1 MDGTIFWRRVI
12 FILITSLSTVIAAI
26 VANFAPFPPFASG
39 NKDAAPTTGTPSLV
53 INQEVTVNV
62 VVQQQT
68 SGPQGRALSTSS
80 SAMAAPSVTP
90 TSSLGLGSAVTAP
103 YQATQIPRAP
113 VEASADISDRE
124 PPVLGDIIIYG
135 TLREGDRGVPGIL
148 MDATLSFQS
157 GPYTCSQR
165 WTDHRGQASC
175 LFTITSPA
183 VANRPVPV
191 RVRFFYKGKIY
202 EATTIFTPR

>member
-12 FILITSLSTVIAAI
+12 RILATSLSTVIITIA
-26 VANFAPFPPFASG
+26 ANFAPFPLIVPGS
-39 NKDAAPTTGTPSLV
+39 KDTTSTAGTPPIAV
-53 INQEVTVNV
+53 NQAVTVNV
-62 VVQQQT
+62 VVQQQP
-68 SGPQGRALSTSS
+68 SDPQGRGRSTVASS
-80 SAMAAPSVTP
+80 SVVATPTPPLGPAPAIAPSPQLPSV
-90 TSSLGLGSAVTAP
+90 SRV
-103 YQATQIPRAP
+103 P
-113 VEASADISDRE
+113 VEASADISERE
-124 PPVLGDIIIYG
+124 PSILGDIVIYG
-135 TLREGDRGVPGIL
+135 TLREGDRGVPSVL

-183 VANRPVPV
+183 APGQPVPV

-202 EATTIFTPR
+202 EAETSFTPR